1 MKQRIWEL
9 DAARGVCI
17 LGMVVFH
24 LLYDLQLL
32 FPILPV
38 GNTPLMNFVATWGGT
53 LFFLISGISATLGS
67 HPVRRG
73 LIVIGCG
80 IAVTAVTAIMAALKL
95 IAPGMVIHFGVLHC
109 LGVCMLLWP
118 IFRKMPR
125 PVVVFLA
132 ACIICVGLYWDSRS
146 FPVPH
151 WLFPL
156 GLKYPGFASG
166 DYFPLFPFFGF
177 FLTGT
182 VLGKT
187 LYPSKLSLFP
197 RVNTQN
203 RLIRFLSAT
212 GKWSLPI
219 YMLHQPVITGIFTL
233 LEVIL

>member
-9 DAARGVCI
+9 DAARGVCV

-24 LLYDLQLL
+24 LLYDLQYL
-32 FPILPV
+32 FPVLPA
-38 GNTPLMNFVATWGGT
+38 GSSGFLDFVANWGGT

-73 LIVIGCG
+73 LAVTGCG
-80 IAVTAVTAIMAALKL
+80 LAVTAVTAVMAALQL
-95 IAPGMVIHFGVLHC
+95 VSRGMIIRFGVLHC
-109 LGVCMLLWP
+109 LGICMLLWP
-118 IFRKMPR
+118 LVRKLPR
-125 PVVVFLA
+125 PAMALLA
-132 ACIICVGLYWDSRS
+132 LGIVCIGIYWDGRS

-177 FLTGT
+177 FLLGA

-187 LYPSKLSLFP
+187 LYSNKLTLFP
-197 RVNTQN
+197 KVNTQSP
-203 RLIRFLSAT
+203 LVRFLSAA
-212 GKWSLPI
+212 GRWSLPI
-219 YMLHQPVITGIFTL
+219 YMLHQPVITGIITL
-233 LEVIL
+233 LEVTL